1 MRPTVDFRRSSY
13 KLQSSV
19 SAADKLRE
27 HRTGAEYVSDNLV
40 CEKEDVEGLSN
51 ENITEQTVCRS
62 R

>member
-40 CEKEDVEGLSN
+40 WISG
-51 ENITEQTVCRS
+51 TVKRKMW
-62 R
+62 RDYLMKT